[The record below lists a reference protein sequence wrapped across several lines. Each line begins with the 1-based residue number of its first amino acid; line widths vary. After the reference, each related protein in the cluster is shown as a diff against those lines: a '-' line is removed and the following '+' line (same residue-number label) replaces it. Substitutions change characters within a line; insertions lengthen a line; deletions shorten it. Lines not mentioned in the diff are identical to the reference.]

1 MHKVIVYSRPHCI
14 ECNVLK
20 KFLKDYQ
27 IEYEN
32 RNCSTN
38 PEYLEEV
45 KKMGFL
51 GGPCDCRGRGSGT
64 RATTGKNFRTAQHVA
79 KRKPPDVSQHLPNS
93 RQAIFFLII
102 EHMFVYN

>member
-51 GGPCDCRGRGSGT
+51 GVPVTVVDGEAVQGLQPEKILELLNMSP
-64 RATTGKNFRTAQHVA
+64 KEN
-79 KRKPPDVSQHLPNS
+79 HLT
-93 RQAIFFLII
+93 
-102 EHMFVYN
+102 